1 MEVEEV
7 VQDRYSEADR
17 RDMLTGLFRVL
28 HPGGRVAISDAFLA
42 AGFVAVEYDKWEHD
56 PWQVVE
62 GIEFRSV
69 TLCAVKPLQAD
80 DSTAHEVIYRGP
92 FSEIRDDNGQTY
104 PRGVRVGVSRDRFSM
119 LQAQPYAEHFI
130 AIEPTVV
137 KGGCC

>member
-56 PWQVVE
+56 PWQVFE
-62 GIEFRSV
+62 GIELRSV

-80 DSTAHEVIYRGP
+80 ES
-92 FSEIRDDNGQTY
+92 GQTY
-104 PRGVRVGVSRDRFSM
+104 PRGVRVDVSSDRFSM

-130 AIEPTVV
+130 AIEPTLV
-137 KGGCC
+137 KGGGC